1 VRVWGYNANGQLG
14 DGTTTNRTTS
24 VLVPGVST
32 AVKAAG
38 GGEQYGVILAN

>member
-1 VRVWGYNANGQLG
+1 
-14 DGTTTNRTTS
+14 

-38 GGEQYGVILAN
+38 GGAQYGVLLAD